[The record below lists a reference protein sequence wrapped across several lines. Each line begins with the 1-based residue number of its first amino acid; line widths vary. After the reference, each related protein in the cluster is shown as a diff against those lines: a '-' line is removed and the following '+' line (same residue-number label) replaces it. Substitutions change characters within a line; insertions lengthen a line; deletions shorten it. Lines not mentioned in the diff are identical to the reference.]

1 MYVVC
6 YMLRC
11 NFVRK
16 KGFVMK
22 IELDLTNEQYS
33 YLIKLL
39 DDKGDDLFSDKE
51 EQNEEFVIVDNML
64 RQITEQYHSQ
74 NK

>member
-1 MYVVC
+1 
-6 YMLRC
+6 
-11 NFVRK
+11 
-16 KGFVMK
+16 MK